1 MLGNGNGKQRLVEDW
16 SEDEATFVSVPGR
29 QSGHTKVDIVKVS
42 LMLFCETDKIFCW
55 YLPFQCHLPSG
66 PGQVLRTVQH
76 GGEDVRAGRGG
87 LGRGRGCA
95 VPDPRLPRLP
105 GTARWVWRQ
114 RRRRTHL

>member
-55 YLPFQCHLPSG
+55 YNISDISSVWVYPVKYS
-66 PGQVLRTVQH
+66 
-76 GGEDVRAGRGG
+76 
-87 LGRGRGCA
+87 
-95 VPDPRLPRLP
+95 
-105 GTARWVWRQ
+105 ARWVENVFFPTLNYKYILLQ
-114 RRRRTHL
+114 H